1 MSVAGCRLAEGLMT
15 RLMEQ
20 AFAKVSQLPQEGQDA
35 IAAIILREIESEE
48 RWEELFSRP
57 QSAGLLSQMADEAMS
72 EVKSGR
78 VRKLDLN
85 DL

>member
-1 MSVAGCRLAEGLMT
+1 MT

-20 AFAKVSQLPQEGQDA
+20 AMARASQLPQEGQDA

-48 RWEELFSRP
+48 RWDELFSRP
-57 QSAGLLSQMADEAMS
+57 QSADLLSQMADDAMS
-72 EVKSGR
+72 EVQSGR

-85 DL
+85 EL